1 MSKVFNNEGIK
12 AGCIYRI
19 ALENFVT
26 YKQVVLYPSQ
36 SLNLIIGPN
45 GTGKSTFV
53 CAIILG
59 LCGKTSVIGRA
70 KKISEY
76 VRSGCE
82 ESTIEIELYRNSG
95 ERNVIITR
103 NFNLRDV
110 STWAIDHKTVREKQV
125 LELIASLNIQ
135 VDNLCQLLPQDR
147 VQDFSKMNPQEL
159 LRSTLSAV
167 GGQESVSQLDELI
180 ECRNKHRGLS
190 TKVQNNAQL
199 LQEQIRLNERL
210 KTIIDGMHQ
219 RKEIEKQIEI
229 CEKKKLWLEYQT
241 LREQVIECE
250 RDKKEAVK
258 LVNTHKSK
266 MEPLEKVIDKAK
278 VGISK
283 LEQEKLSANREINS
297 LKDSIKEAISS
308 ARQQEYT
315 LKDLEAALQE
325 KLERHQNKERELLE
339 ANAKLEK
346 LRNDKKML
354 IEKIGDE
361 TQIKMELAELQK
373 PISIN
378 NATIERFKKH
388 KLELQYDLENNIK
401 PQIRLFQNKINNL
414 ENVDAKR
421 LEVLRAYSEDCYKAV
436 MWLRDNKHMFSRPVY
451 EPMML
456 EINFTD
462 AKFARYLE
470 ATVPARDLAAFTFES
485 SADMNL
491 FLQKVRRE
499 RGLKLVNAICSSNP
513 ATTHRPDITQLS
525 YLGFYTYIID
535 TINGPEPIINYLCRQ
550 YGIHRI
556 PIGNDHTY
564 KNSAK
569 VPSNITHFFTENHRF
584 SVRVSAYSGVKSS
597 SIIEIRPARLLA
609 NTVDVDQIHSLN
621 NQLAK
626 HQETS
631 QQHHIRMQEIDNKL
645 MSLEAELNKL
655 NAARRSIHENVE
667 KVRTLSA
674 QIRLQTKKVEDI
686 ENEPTLNIEQERSRC
701 KRKQRECVIKL
712 CQCHQE
718 LTGTMRRLQDKVI
731 SMEICKVKLDYNR
744 NSIVHEESKLR
755 ELKNDM
761 RNVQATLENI
771 ENQLI
776 RVKTKAKE
784 KLNEAKRSCNN
795 KLPNDPDFPHTE
807 DFAVLPSEINELMTH
822 CFELQARVNCM
833 DEGDERAIKEY
844 EEREQMIAKL
854 KNDVES
860 SGDVS
865 KQLEIKMNR
874 IKSKWLPPLEAL
886 LRDIDKTFGD
896 MFEKLG
902 CAGEIKLDKA
912 GADEDYDKYG
922 VSILVRFRSSEQLAQ
937 LTRHAQSGG
946 ERALTTAIYLMA
958 LQRRTTVPFRCV
970 DEINQ
975 GMDAINE
982 RKMFQLLVQVTTEC
996 DNAQY
1001 FLLTPKLLTNLEYNS
1016 KITVHTIMNGPRVM
1030 HHSKWKCQQ
1039 FIDNARKYMSTQ

>member
-210 KTIIDGMHQ
+210 KTVIDGMHQ

-325 KLERHQNKERELLE
+325 KIERHQNKERELLE

-361 TQIKMELAELQK
+361 
-373 PISIN
+373 
-378 NATIERFKKH
+378 
-388 KLELQYDLENNIK
+388 
-401 PQIRLFQNKINNL
+401 
-414 ENVDAKR
+414 NVDAKR

-436 MWLRDNKHMFSRPVY
+436 MWLRENKHMFSRPVY
-451 EPMML
+451 EPIML

-525 YLGFYTYIID
+525 YLGFYTYLID

-621 NQLAK
+621 NQLAVARDSVRA
-626 HQETS
+626 QEKNL
-631 QQHHIRMQEIDNKL
+631 I
-645 MSLEAELNKL
+645 A
-655 NAARRSIHENVE
+655 
-667 KVRTLSA
+667 
-674 QIRLQTKKVEDI
+674 
-686 ENEPTLNIEQERSRC
+686 
-701 KRKQRECVIKL
+701 
-712 CQCHQE
+712 
-718 LTGTMRRLQDKVI
+718 
-731 SMEICKVKLDYNR
+731 VKLDYNR

-761 RNVQATLENI
+761 TNVQATLENI

-1016 KITVHTIMNGPRVM
+1016 KITAYKGLLYMNEKLCGNWSFESDFNIRLKFEILLTNLEYNSKITVHTIMNGPRVM

-1039 FIDNARKYMSTQ
+1039 FIDNARKYMSTHDLDGGIPRMQLEAMCERFRSAAVEQQAAMCRLSQR